1 MTNNSDRLIVL
12 QMCNKKHD
20 RINNESNQ
28 QQKNAA
34 NNKKLYS
41 HKKKS
46 IFLEGRTQER
56 QDVSIFNPPILSNT
70 TNVI

>member
-1 MTNNSDRLIVL
+1 MTELI
-12 QMCNKKHD
+12 MKA
-20 RINNESNQ
+20 I
-28 QQKNAA
+28 
-34 NNKKLYS
+34 NNKKMQQTTKNYILT
-41 HKKKS
+41 KKS

>member
-28 QQKNAA
+28 QQKMQQTTKNYILT
-34 NNKKLYS
+34 KKNQFS
-41 HKKKS
+41 
-46 IFLEGRTQER
+46 
-56 QDVSIFNPPILSNT
+56 
-70 TNVI
+70 

>member
-41 HKKKS
+41 HKKNQFS
-46 IFLEGRTQER
+46 
-56 QDVSIFNPPILSNT
+56 
-70 TNVI
+70 